1 MEFAAVRER
10 VSSNFGSSGSLCQQ
24 LLNRNPFKQTSLV
37 VRDPDRTEADAQG
50 IPTFPNPLLHHL
62 VRCGVD
68 PSERH
73 FEYSRPNRI
82 GPVVDVATDTWYAN
96 LNTGG
101 HLPTF
106 LINPA
111 DRSIPLVQRPNRIS
125 TRSEEAGLRADAY
138 RLQHFA

>member
-10 VSSNFGSSGSLCQQ
+10 VSSNFGSSISLCQQ

-37 VRDPDRTEADAQG
+37 VRYPDRTEADAQR

-73 FEYSRPNRI
+73 FEDSWPNRV
-82 GPVVDVATDTWYAN
+82 GSVVDVATHSTSMDFRRLAPR
-96 LNTGG
+96 LEERI
-101 HLPTF
+101 LS
-106 LINPA
+106 L
-111 DRSIPLVQRPNRIS
+111 DRLHGRRAFFVVVSHMVDASAHRI
-125 TRSEEAGLRADAY
+125 AP
-138 RLQHFA
+138 H